1 MLGRLRMTI
10 DECIKEYRDFARQA
24 FTQKP
29 MQTAVS
35 ENSFVPTFSADRLRD
50 ATIKKNIVWKRSAEA
65 AGATTSRLFRH
76 VYTRICHSVTG
87 HAQRRMSRA

>member
-1 MLGRLRMTI
+1 MTI

-50 ATIKKNIVWKRSAEA
+50 ATIKKILSGRGVQKPPEQQPVDYSDM
-65 AGATTSRLFRH
+65 S
-76 VYTRICHSVTG
+76 TREYAIP
-87 HAQRRMSRA
+87 